1 MKKALMA
8 AAFALAGAGFAL
20 PSQASAAV
28 FSPGATGAALDKGSS
43 IVNEVQY
50 RSHRRG
56 YRPRGYARW
65 HGHHLSHRHWRRR
78 PHYGRVVGGIALGAL
93 LAGGAYYAYSAGP
106 PAPGLCW
113 YWADPYERQGYWDY
127 C

>member
-1 MKKALMA
+1 MKKTLMA

-20 PSQASAAV
+20 PTQASAAALTQGLAN
-28 FSPGATGAALDKGSS
+28 GATVDSS
-43 IVNEVQY
+43 MAVQVRDHY
-50 RSHRRG
+50 RGRRYSGRG
-56 YRPRGYARW
+56 YRPRYAY
-65 HGHHLSHRHWRRR
+65 RHWHHR

-93 LAGGAYYAYSAGP
+93 LAGSVYAYSRP

-113 YWADPYERQGYWDY
+113 YWADPYERHGYWDY